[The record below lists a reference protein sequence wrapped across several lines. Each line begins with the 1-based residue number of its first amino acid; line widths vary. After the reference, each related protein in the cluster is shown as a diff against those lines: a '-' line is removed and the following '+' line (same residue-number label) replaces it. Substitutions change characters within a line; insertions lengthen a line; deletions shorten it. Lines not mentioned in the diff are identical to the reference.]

1 MEVLTLGKVFGIVSE
16 SGVSGMEVKE
26 RFPRLSLGSLWKGAC
41 QEGLERWLAARLCLR
56 VTLVRIDNQINYS
69 LFDEISS
76 KANTKVI
83 LGVNKWL
90 FEKAYVDS
98 FNNLDAVPSS
108 VLEGKIQSLK
118 KLQIALKEKGIPFLF
133 AITPSKASIYPEYIN
148 PKYLIANKQEKDS
161 NYYKIVPLLNK
172 YKINYIDGHQFFVDL
187 KRRSPY
193 LLYPQSGTHW
203 NYYSAYLFTVELISR
218 LTKML
223 NKDLVNIRCEDIKV
237 SNTPQGNDADLAEL
251 CNIFFSK
258 SLYGQYLY
266 PKTAPSPNQGT
277 AFRPKI
283 LFVGGSYLYTLF
295 YYMDKHQIYSERV
308 LYFYNKTRKFYPK
321 RPDSPVDT
329 DARKLRNEVLAQDVI
344 IVEANEETLGRIGF
358 GFVEDTLN
366 ALDST
371 HD

>member
-1 MEVLTLGKVFGIVSE
+1 MKRQRQIIITILVFIVILMEVLTLGKVFGIVSE

-161 NYYKIVPLLNK
+161 NYY
-172 YKINYIDGHQFFVDL
+172 
-187 KRRSPY
+187 
-193 LLYPQSGTHW
+193 
-203 NYYSAYLFTVELISR
+203 
-218 LTKML
+218 
-223 NKDLVNIRCEDIKV
+223 
-237 SNTPQGNDADLAEL
+237 
-251 CNIFFSK
+251 
-258 SLYGQYLY
+258 
-266 PKTAPSPNQGT
+266 
-277 AFRPKI
+277 
-283 LFVGGSYLYTLF
+283 
-295 YYMDKHQIYSERV
+295 
-308 LYFYNKTRKFYPK
+308 
-321 RPDSPVDT
+321 
-329 DARKLRNEVLAQDVI
+329 
-344 IVEANEETLGRIGF
+344 
-358 GFVEDTLN
+358 
-366 ALDST
+366 
-371 HD
+371 